1 MTPDTIVVVVA
12 ILGVGIALGGLILT
26 SQNRMHKRIDAL
38 EAGTKGEIQESEAR
52 TKAEIVASE
61 SRTNARFEEVNA
73 QFREINAQFREVNEQ
88 FGAQQ
93 ARTDRGFDGMA
104 EELRLTNTRM
114 ASIEQRQARLEGLLD
129 GLREALFQRVQ
140 Q

>member
-1 MTPDTIVVVVA
+1 MTPDIIVVVVA
-12 ILGVGIALGGLILT
+12 ILGVGVALGGLILT

-38 EAGTKGEIQESEAR
+38 EAGTKRDIEDSEAR

-61 SRTNARFEEVNA
+61 ARNNARLEEL
-73 QFREINAQFREVNEQ
+73 
-88 FGAQQ
+88 Q
-93 ARTDRGFDGMA
+93 ARADKGFADMH
-104 EELRLTNTRM
+104 EELRITNARM